1 MKVSRLSG
9 LHELIKLTNT
19 CAKGTFGITC
29 NTWIC
34 ITWFWFL
41 SQDLE
46 QAVLLL
52 TAADKTIRDISG
64 KIAKII
70 RWEILYSHLLLSK
83 TERDKT
89 TISDIDKKVKSCLH
103 SLKVDSGVCQIK
115 FDLIPWTWISFF
127 KSLELLPLVL

>member
-1 MKVSRLSG
+1 M
-9 LHELIKLTNT
+9 
-19 CAKGTFGITC
+19 
-29 NTWIC
+29 
-34 ITWFWFL
+34 
-41 SQDLE
+41 
-46 QAVLLL
+46 LL

-103 SLKVDSGVCQIK
+103 SLKVDSGMCYIK
-115 FDLIPWTWISFF
+115 IAQM
-127 KSLELLPLVL
+127 